1 MRLKELDTNILFP
14 STCIITDHLS
24 SKELNSPQFDLQ
36 IAPQTDTEAHPD
48 NAVNINQAQQQDTPE
63 QPGNDMP
70 PPSTVTAEKK
80 SLLVQAAA
88 ARKGKPEET
97 ENERLIQEE
106 QELLR
111 NITRQKALKGVN
123 ELAKVDSYS
132 I

>member
-1 MRLKELDTNILFP
+1 MLTTHILP
-14 STCIITDHLS
+14 
-24 SKELNSPQFDLQ
+24 KELNSPHFDLQ
-36 IAPQTDTEAHPD
+36 IAPQTDAEAHLD
-48 NAVNINQAQQQDTPE
+48 NAVNPNQAQQQETPD

-97 ENERLIQEE
+97 ENERLIREE

-123 ELAKVDSYS
+123 ELAKVGRFNLHCSATALCLCH
-132 I
+132 